1 MDTEGKGMT
10 MIPKIFT
17 NTLNSL
23 LNPNVKEI
31 REAQEQAIERIQTT
45 LMHAENEVA
54 QKAPLMTEE
63 QRLNEVENEL
73 KKTEEHLL
81 SALGSLFK
89 AVCYVAPPLNLRHF
103 KQEKIIEGEIVE

>member
-1 MDTEGKGMT
+1 MDTEGST

-23 LNPNVKEI
+23 LNPNIKEI
-31 REAQEQAIERIQTT
+31 REAQEQAIQRIHNT
-45 LMHAENEVA
+45 LLHAENEVA
-54 QKAPLMTEE
+54 QKASLMTDE
-63 QRLNEVENEL
+63 QRLNEVESEL

-89 AVCYVAPPLNLRHF
+89 AICYVAPPINLRHF
-103 KQEKIIEGEIVE
+103 RQEKIIEGEVVE